1 MSEVEATDRSRL
13 LRLKKAELSGIVKS
27 RKRKLREFFAVCDNS
42 STIPQLDISN
52 PDTPP
57 INPAEAHFLDVTDIL
72 QDRLFDESNLPTRRQ
87 IRLESFENNTHTP
100 KQLIASSQPKN
111 ASRRVNKLQCS
122 NTSSEKSQ
130 AIVLAPRNN
139 VNNFTSSLKVQVK
152 EYKIE
157 KLLLQGNGPKS
168 PHAILPVDQKD
179 RSRVASP
186 GIKSTVQL
194 KKGTK
199 NVETSIN
206 KESGITSSSKHDLIK
221 ASTTGVDHLPKAIQ
235 RQTSYVHKVYD
246 NETSP
251 LSTILPKKKSNQEN
265 RSIHCTK
272 EGIDKILQTDSSSLD
287 RSLEKTP
294 IVSNHQENTCEIT
307 SITHHKSKD
316 SNAYLENHLDKNK
329 IHPKENGNTELPKPE
344 TPQKEVLQLET
355 HDQVTQ
361 NRVNVFGDIAES
373 KSNHIQDRETNWQEK
388 AFITDGLD
396 NHSDNLLTKE
406 NNDSVR
412 YAVEKG
418 EKLANNLGFK
428 STANLGQNVL
438 NVAMRA
444 KKKKNQRILP
454 TEVEGQLPSDSNEVT
469 NIAANAEVFQESS
482 KLIGTPVISSSISS
496 EASQITKGPPKSTFD
511 PKLQLIIPMVSSK
524 PVMMHPSSERR
535 NTRIGSGVLER
546 KNVSEIFGDAILTSG
561 SSSKSPSKLDFDAAK
576 NSHLAS
582 QITNPQRPAT
592 RVRILTQK
600 QKEKENSKL
609 SNVIF
614 ANKPVKVNPKNSFNT
629 SVQSESLKEDYF
641 LPLFL
646 ANASTGKGYLPAL
659 ENLLTTA
666 HKTITT
672 SNAYVPIHENQTAR
686 ILKRIYNLQSS
697 HKWSLRQPKRS
708 VEPIRP
714 RTHRDILLH
723 EALWMRTDFKEE
735 RKWKRSVAA
744 NMAYACAE
752 WVSSSLE
759 GRKSLQVKLAPL
771 NHIVALEDTQ
781 NSKDIDQTTLNTSDL
796 NESREEKLCLDDS
809 EQPQLSLLETV
820 APTDIFG
827 LLDIDVVFSMGRSY
841 VVDKLLSELPMY
853 GNPLQVFNS
862 EQQISDLDPDQ
873 NWKRP
878 ALPLSKYV
886 EGKIRLKL
894 NSPPRKKSRFE
905 YDEEDESQNESSGR
919 KTKQAPLPPEST
931 EIALFDPKNRHILER
946 IRNVNCFRP
955 PSEFQM
961 PSQSFFECRTA
972 SQWTWD
978 EDKELK
984 VLVRDYTYNW
994 SLISSIL
1001 TSKSKS
1007 GLATGAERRTPWECF
1022 ERWIE
1027 LEGLPGDMQ
1036 KTYYFRL
1043 YTSRI
1048 ENANKNNMA
1057 SQSTQNQQGQIQQP
1071 RKKSTTSVRVE
1082 RRRNQKHLI
1091 LIDTMRKLAKKR
1103 EITVQKQQH
1112 AANMAAMR
1120 KVQEVPHITNRDLS
1134 ATTPQYFSRLRHE
1147 HEFRKERTM
1156 QGQSRQDIQRRSVL
1170 AHGNSGLNIQH
1181 QSSLLNAIRPFP
1193 SGVSV
1198 GPNSSNLGN
1207 PNRGHQ
1213 PSPPIS
1219 SLPLSSS
1226 GARVAGI
1233 GLGFVPQ
1240 APMQGQLSASN
1251 SSLDVGLVSRA
1262 HAISQHQQAILRQQQ
1277 QQHNQV
1283 NGQPPHSSPR
1293 INSVSTSNYSMQGNL
1308 IPPFSSNMNG
1318 VTTPSASSLSPLSQA
1333 DSCRTT
1339 QPPQPFTPI
1348 QRMEI
1353 QFKAKFPSATPDQIA
1368 NMISHALS
1376 QSMQQQ
1382 HQQRQNIVQNALNV
1396 AAGGPVAAMNNM
1408 NKSQTTPQ

>member
-1 MSEVEATDRSRL
+1 MSEVGATDRSRL
-13 LRLKKAELSGIVKS
+13 LQSKRAELSGIVKS
-27 RKRKLREFFAVCDNS
+27 RKRKLREFFAVCDNG

-87 IRLESFENNTHTP
+87 IRIESFENNVYTE
-100 KQLIASSQPKN
+100 KQSISSSQLKN
-111 ASRRVNKLQCS
+111 ASRRVSKLLCS
-122 NTSSEKSQ
+122 DTSLEKSK
-130 AIVLAPRNN
+130 AIVLGPRNN
-139 VNNFTSSLKVQVK
+139 VNTNTSSLKFQVK
-152 EYKIE
+152 DYNIE
-157 KLLLQGNGPKS
+157 RILLQAHGSNS
-168 PHAILPVDQKD
+168 PHAILPEDQKEG
-179 RSRVASP
+179 SRVPSP
-186 GIKSTVQL
+186 GTTDSTVQL

-199 NVETSIN
+199 NIENSIDN
-206 KESGITSSSKHDLIK
+206 ENGITSTSNQDLIK
-221 ASTTGVDHLPKAIQ
+221 ASKIDVDHLPEVLQI
-235 RQTSYVHKVYD
+235 QTSYVHKLDD

-251 LSTILPKKKSNQEN
+251 LSTILPQNKYTQEN
-265 RSIHCTK
+265 GSVQCPD
-272 EGIDKILQTDSSSLD
+272 EGTNRILQTGSSSLD
-287 RSLEKTP
+287 RSKEKNAL
-294 IVSNHQENTCEIT
+294 ICKHQEKSCAKT
-307 SITHHKSKD
+307 STTHLKSTD
-316 SNAYLENHLDKNK
+316 SSAYLENHLDKNK
-329 IHPKENGNTELPKPE
+329 ICPMKNGIAKLPKSE
-344 TPQKEVLQLET
+344 ITHKELLQNEANNQISR
-355 HDQVTQ
+355 DGMNIFSGVAD
-361 NRVNVFGDIAES
+361 NE
-373 KSNHIQDRETNWQEK
+373 SNHIHDRETNRQAK
-388 AFITDGLD
+388 ASVIDELD
-396 NHSDNLLTKE
+396 NLSDNLHTKE
-406 NNDSVR
+406 INDSAQYVMER
-412 YAVEKG
+412 G
-418 EKLANNLGFK
+418 ENLANNLRLK
-428 STANLGQNVL
+428 STANLGQNVQ
-438 NVAMRA
+438 NVAMRV
-444 KKKKNQRILP
+444 KKKKNQRNLP
-454 TEVEGQLPSDSNEVT
+454 TEIEGQLSSDSNELT
-469 NIAANAEVFQESS
+469 NMANSEALQESS
-482 KLIGTPVISSSISS
+482 KLIDAPVISSSTSS
-496 EASQITKGPPKSTFD
+496 GNSQMTKGPPKLNFD
-511 PKLQLIIPMVSSK
+511 PKLQLIIPVVPSK
-524 PVMMHPSSERR
+524 PIMMHPPSERR

-546 KNVSEIFGDAILTSG
+546 KNVSDIFGDAILTSG
-561 SSSKSPSKLDFDAAK
+561 SSSKSPSKFDLDTAK

-582 QITNPQRPAT
+582 QTTNPQRPAT

-600 QKEKENSKL
+600 QKENENRKL

-614 ANKPVKVNPKNSFNT
+614 ANK
-629 SVQSESLKEDYF
+629 SVKEDYF

-666 HKTITT
+666 HKTLTT
-672 SNAYVPIHENQTAR
+672 SNAYVPIHESQTAR

-708 VEPIRP
+708 IEPIRP
-714 RTHRDILLH
+714 RTHWDILLH
-723 EALWMRTDFKEE
+723 EVLWMRTDFKEE
-735 RKWKRSVAA
+735 RKWKKSVAA
-744 NMAYACAE
+744 SMAYACAE
-752 WVSSSLE
+752 WVSSSQR
-759 GRKSLQVKLAPL
+759 GRKALQVKVAPL
-771 NHIVALEDTQ
+771 HHIAALEDIQ
-781 NSKDIDQTTLNTSDL
+781 NSKDIDQAILSTSDL
-796 NESREEKLCLDDS
+796 NESREAKLCLDDS
-809 EQPQLSLLETV
+809 EQPQISLLETV

-827 LLDIDVVFSMGRSY
+827 LLDNDVVFSMGRSH

-853 GNPLQVFNS
+853 GNPLHILNS
-862 EQQISDLDPDQ
+862 EQQISDFDPDRI
-873 NWKRP
+873 WKRP

-886 EGKIRLKL
+886 EGKIRLRL

-905 YDEEDESQNESSGR
+905 YDEEDDESQNESSGKR
-919 KTKQAPLPPEST
+919 TKQEPLPPEST
-931 EIALFDPKNRHILER
+931 DIALFDLKNRHILER

-1007 GLATGAERRTPWECF
+1007 DLATGAERRTPWECF

-1048 ENANKNNMA
+1048 ENANKTNLA
-1057 SQSTQNQQGQIQQP
+1057 SQSAQNLQGQIQQT

-1103 EITVQKQQH
+1103 EITIQKQQH
-1112 AANMAAMR
+1112 AANIAAMR

-1156 QGQSRQDIQRRSVL
+1156 QSQSRQDMQRRSVL
-1170 AHGNSGLNIQH
+1170 AQRNSGLNIQH

-1193 SGVSV
+1193 PGLSI
-1198 GPNSSNLGN
+1198 GPNSSNLAN
-1207 PNRGHQ
+1207 PNRAHQ

-1219 SLPLSSS
+1219 NLPLSSS
-1226 GARVAGI
+1226 GARVASI
-1233 GLGFVPQ
+1233 GLSFVPQ
-1240 APMQGQLSASN
+1240 APMQGQISAPN
-1251 SSLDVGLVSRA
+1251 SSLDAGLVSRA

-1277 QQHNQV
+1277 QQQNQV
-1283 NGQPPHSSPR
+1283 IGQPAHSSPR
-1293 INSVSTSNYSMQGNL
+1293 INGVSSSNYSMQGNL
-1308 IPPFSSNMNG
+1308 IPPFSSNLNG
-1318 VTTPSASSLSPLSQA
+1318 VTTPSSSSLSPLSQA
-1333 DSCRTT
+1333 DSCRNT

-1353 QFKAKFPSATPDQIA
+1353 QFKAKYPSATPDQIA
-1368 NMISHALS
+1368 NMISHAVS

-1382 HQQRQNIVQNALNV
+1382 HQQRQNIAQNALNV
-1396 AAGGPVAAMNNM
+1396 AAGGPVASMNNM
-1408 NKSQTTPQ
+1408 NKSQTTPQMYAQMLRQQQENRLL